1 MFLFAVI
8 PTPAVQLSHWQNSTA
23 GLKQDLLPP
32 ETPMQLKY
40 LILAPLLVGAITLP
54 GLAQSQPPSPD
65 LPAAIQ
71 DLSYD
76 DYMSL
81 GYNAQQEGRY
91 SEAVQYFRNALYL
104 NPDDRSAVVAYWNA
118 RDQLSVG
125 EGSITFDQYMNR
137 GYDATEAGNYPTALE
152 NFQNAL
158 ALRPGNYY
166 ATQAI
171 RNVQTYLNS
180 DDLGLVNPEIGATP
194 SNPAE
199 TTNLAPQGYL
209 GETPYDR
216 YMRLGYAAQQEEAFS
231 TAANYFR
238 SALFERPNDRWA
250 TIAYWNAI
258 DGTNDGEAGLG
269 SETEV
274 ESPYDRYMRLGYD
287 ATQREEYRTALDF
300 FEQALELR
308 PNDYYASEAIEN
320 VRTYLAN

>member
-1 MFLFAVI
+1 MESLAHEFSRRYAVR
-8 PTPAVQLSHWQNSTA
+8 
-23 GLKQDLLPP
+23 LKLLPLTALLLGAMAVPSFAQNP
-32 ETPMQLKY
+32 ETDSS
-40 LILAPLLVGAITLP
+40 LP
-54 GLAQSQPPSPD
+54 TE
-65 LPAAIQ
+65 IQ

-91 SEAVQYFRNALYL
+91 AEAVQYFRNALYL

-118 RDQLSVG
+118 RDQIDLDAG
-125 EGSITFDQYMNR
+125 TITFDQYMSQ
-137 GYDATEAGNYPTALE
+137 GYDATEAGDYTVALE

-158 ALRPGNYY
+158 AIRPGNYY

-171 RNVQTYLNS
+171 RNVQTYINS
-180 DDLGLVNPEIGATP
+180 EELGVINPASGVNPST
-194 SNPAE
+194 PAE
-199 TTNLAPQGYL
+199 TTAVVPQGYL

-216 YMRLGYAAQQEEAFS
+216 YMRLGYASQQEEAFA

-269 SETEV
+269 SETSTEP
-274 ESPYDRYMRLGYD
+274 PYDRYMRLGYD

-308 PNDYYASEAIEN
+308 PNDYYAAEAIEN
-320 VRTYLAN
+320 VSTYLAD